1 MGANV
6 ARRQQLIKRG
16 QGLETSG
23 LKEAELRFGV
33 EYTLIMRGLPQRVQV
48 TGNYEL

>member
-16 QGLETSG
+16 QGLESSG
-23 LKEAELRFGV
+23 LKEAELRVG
-33 EYTLIMRGLPQRVQV
+33 GRVDFDHERADSKSPS
-48 TGNYEL
+48 NKKL